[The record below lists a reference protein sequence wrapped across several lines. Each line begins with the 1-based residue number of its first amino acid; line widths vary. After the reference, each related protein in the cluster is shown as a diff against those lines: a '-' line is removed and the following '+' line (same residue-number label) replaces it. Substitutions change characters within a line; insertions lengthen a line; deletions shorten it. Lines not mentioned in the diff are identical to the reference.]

1 MNNIF
6 FDTNAV
12 LYFLADK
19 EIKNTFLADIEIT
32 ISFITEIELLC
43 YPNLSVEEEENIKE
57 FLENINIV
65 NINDFIKEKTIF
77 FRKKYNIKIP
87 DAIIISS
94 SYMLNIPLVSNDK
107 QLLKELLKGSSIAF
121 VLRVIG
127 IIAGYIFTLLITRG
141 YGAEAMGVFAPVE
154 NSI

>member
-77 FRKKYNIKIP
+77 FRK
-87 DAIIISS
+87 II
-94 SYMLNIPLVSNDK
+94 
-107 QLLKELLKGSSIAF
+107 
-121 VLRVIG
+121 
-127 IIAGYIFTLLITRG
+127 
-141 YGAEAMGVFAPVE
+141 
-154 NSI
+154 